1 MISTMPRHD
10 RRELSPRAQQTL
22 AAVEEIFL
30 RDGFRRVSVR
40 ELAARLRC
48 SRRTLYE
55 LAPSKEEL
63 FVRVLE
69 IFLQRIREEGD
80 AAAAAAPDLA
90 GRIEHYLRPGI
101 TEVARATNV
110 FFADVAELPTAK
122 RMLDEH
128 QRRRIAGLRGL
139 VSEGARRG
147 IFRGLDPHLVAEVF
161 IGAYRRV
168 SQPDF
173 LAASKLS
180 ITEAY
185 AELSRLLRHGL
196 LHSENGASTARPRRS
211 KKSANPRTAPDA

>member
-1 MISTMPRHD
+1 MIPMMTRRD

-22 AAVEEIFL
+22 AALEQIFL

-55 LAPSKEEL
+55 LAPSKEDL

-69 IFLQRIREEGD
+69 VFLQRIREKGD
-80 AAAAAAPDLA
+80 AQAAAAPDLA
-90 GRIEHYLRPGI
+90 ARIEHYLAPGI
-101 TEVARATNV
+101 TEVARASNV
-110 FFADVAELPTAK
+110 FFADVAALPTAK
-122 RMLDEH
+122 RMLEEH

-139 VSEGARRG
+139 VTEGVRRG

-161 IGAYRRV
+161 IGAYRLV

-180 ITEAY
+180 MTEAY

-196 LHSENGASTARPRRS
+196 LHSGNGGSTARGRRS
-211 KKSANPRTAPDA
+211 KKSATPKVLSNA